1 MVFSI
6 YLVYVFWSQSK
17 TSTSL
22 KNKTKNISWQSLVD
36 SEFKIGCWH
45 VMNLLRTKSVT
56 FLVGISNGLHGELK
70 MISSDLTADKYLAE
84 NLNEFVT
91 FLASFKVA
99 KFFIF
104 SRFKYHNI
112 EMLLQWSSTIA
123 YWEKLVCYKVNTAH
137 NGVKYF
143 LN

>member
-1 MVFSI
+1 
-6 YLVYVFWSQSK
+6 
-17 TSTSL
+17 
-22 KNKTKNISWQSLVD
+22 
-36 SEFKIGCWH
+36 
-45 VMNLLRTKSVT
+45 MNLLRTKSVT
-56 FLVGISNGLHGELK
+56 FFVGISNGLHGELK
-70 MISSDLTADKYLAE
+70 MISSDLTADKYLEE

-137 NGVKYF
+137 NGVK
-143 LN
+143 